1 MVEYYGLQTNELD
14 KAKSEMEKVLNS
26 QSLVEKVNFF
36 KMFGDTNRMKIIELL
51 LQYPQL
57 CVNEISTLIDAT
69 IATTSHHLIALKK
82 QGIIES
88 FKEGKFVIYKL
99 DASLVND
106 LFEVYSKFGNSQS
119 KFHR

>member
-14 KAKSEMEKVLNS
+14 RAKSEMEKVLNS
-26 QSLVEKVNFF
+26 QALAKRVSFF

-57 CVNEISTLIDAT
+57 CVNEISTLIGAT

-88 FKEGKFVIYKL
+88 VKEGKFVIYKL
-99 DASLVND
+99 DTSLVND
-106 LFEVYSKFGNSQS
+106 LFDVYNKYLE
-119 KFHR
+119 KK